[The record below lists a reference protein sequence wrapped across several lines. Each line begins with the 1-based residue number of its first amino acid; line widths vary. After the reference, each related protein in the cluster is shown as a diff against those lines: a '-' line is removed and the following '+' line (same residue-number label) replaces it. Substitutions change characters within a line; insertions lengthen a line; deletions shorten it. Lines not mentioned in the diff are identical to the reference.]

1 MAGSSLLIP
10 IKQPFSWKECLWY
23 LDRGFKDCLHVIDGV
38 MVRKL
43 VLFNGNPVVFKVTY
57 NNEIMV
63 EILHNPQSEEHSL
76 VRKYVESWFDLS
88 RDLGEFI
95 KLAAKDKLLSPLLN
109 KYHGLRMVTIVDIF
123 EALAWSVIGQQINL
137 HFAYKMKSALVK
149 EYGLKLT
156 INEEEFYAFP
166 KPEIIADL
174 QIKDLLHLQFSRQK
188 ADYLIGIANLLVKGK
203 LQKVELESSDYQET
217 IKKLVAIRGIGP
229 WSANYVAM
237 RCLKKMEAFPID
249 DAGLQ
254 NALKIELGLDKK
266 PDIKQIEE
274 LGNSW
279 SPWQAYATLYLWRSL
294 AVV

>member
-1 MAGSSLLIP
+1 MAGSTLIIP
-10 IKQPFSWKECLWY
+10 VQPPFSWKECLWY

-43 VLFNGNPVVFKVTY
+43 VLFDGKPVVFKVTY
-57 NNEIMV
+57 HNEIRV
-63 EILHNPQSEEHSL
+63 DILHNPQAVDQSM

-95 KLAAKDKLLSPLLN
+95 GIAAKDKILYPLLN
-109 KYHGLRMVTIVDIF
+109 KFHGLRIVGIVDIF

-156 INEEEFYAFP
+156 INEEEFYTFP
-166 KPEIIADL
+166 NPEIIAEL
-174 QIKDLLHLQFSRQK
+174 QIKDLLPLQFSRQK
-188 ADYLIGIANLLVKGK
+188 ADYLIGIANLLAEDKF
-203 LQKVELESSDYQET
+203 QKAELESFTYLET

-229 WSANYVAM
+229 WSANYVAL

-254 NALKIELGLDKK
+254 NALKNELGLDQK
-266 PDIKQIEE
+266 PDIKQIEK

-279 SPWQAYATLYLWRSL
+279 NPWQAYATLYLWRSL
-294 AVV
+294 AAV

>member
-1 MAGSSLLIP
+1 MAGSSLIIP
-10 IKQPFSWKECLWY
+10 VQPPFSWKECLWY

-43 VLFNGNPVVFKVTY
+43 VLFDGNPVVFKVNY
-57 NNEIMV
+57 NNEIRV
-63 EILHNPQSEEHSL
+63 EILHNPQDVDHLL
-76 VRKYVESWFDLS
+76 VRKYVKSWFDLS

-95 KLAAKDKLLSPLLN
+95 KLAAKDKILSPLLN
-109 KYHGLRMVTIVDIF
+109 KYYGLRIVGIVDIF

-149 EYGLKLT
+149 KYGLKLT
-156 INEEEFYAFP
+156 ISEKEFYAFP
-166 KPEIIADL
+166 NPEIIANL

-188 ADYLIGIANLLVKGK
+188 ADYLIGIAKLLAESKIK
-203 LQKVELESSDYQET
+203 KAELENYDYQET
-217 IKKLVAIRGIGP
+217 IKKLVSIRGIGP

-254 NALKIELGLDKK
+254 NALKNELGLDKK

-279 SPWQAYATLYLWRSL
+279 NPWQAYATLYLWRSL